1 MHPLLQLLTHYAAHG
16 ISRPFFLWPYM
27 DPLYRPAIVPG
38 SDRLPRSPF
47 IMVANHGTFLDPW
60 IIGRRSVRPVYYM
73 CNDDA
78 WRASATTQ
86 LYLNCVGAFPKKKG
100 GADFRAMKT
109 TLRILAARSPVC
121 IFPEGQTSWD
131 GETQLIY
138 MGLEKLVRKAGC
150 PLVIFNLCGNFLM
163 KPWWAERRRSGRVL
177 IGVKVLTPQAI
188 AALDDQELFRAI
200 KQGIYHNDIKDERN
214 REGVFGGRDLALGL
228 ERFVWRCMQCGS
240 EDRLVTSGDQ
250 VTCKACGS
258 VWEMDACCRLLPRR
272 SGVACLTDLKDW
284 ADAHRAYVIDKVKG
298 AGGEEL
304 LTRSADVMLQTVGR
318 DGYTFQGRGTGE
330 LSLSK
335 RAISFAPSEGQAAQA
350 LDLPLGE
357 VRDAVV
363 QKKDIFEL
371 RHRETYYRFLFA
383 RHSPMKWVWYVRYL
397 NGYDALERRGYL

>member
-1 MHPLLQLLTHYAAHG
+1 MHPLLQRLFHYTAHG
-16 ISRPFFLWPYM
+16 LSRPFFLWPYL
-27 DPLYRPAIVPG
+27 DTLYHPTTVPG
-38 SDRLPRSPF
+38 SDRLPKPPF
-47 IMVANHGTFLDPW
+47 IMVGNHGTFLDPW
-60 IIGRRSVRPVYYM
+60 LIGRRSVRPVYYM

-78 WRASATTQ
+78 WRASPVTQ
-86 LYLNCVGAFPKKKG
+86 IYLNSIGAFAKKKG

-163 KPWWAERRRSGRVL
+163 KPWWAERRRCGRVL
-177 IGVKVLTPQAI
+177 MSVRKLTPQAM
-188 AALDDQELFRAI
+188 AALDDQELFQAI

-214 REGVFGGRDLALGL
+214 RGDVFSGRDLALGL

-240 EDRLVTSGDQ
+240 EDRLVTSGNR
-250 VTCKACGS
+250 VTCEACGS
-258 VWEMDACCRLLPRR
+258 AWEMDACCRLRALT
-272 SGVACLTDLKDW
+272 SGTACLADLKDW

-298 AGGEEL
+298 AGGEDV

-318 DGYTFQGRGTGE
+318 DGHTFQNQGTGQ
-330 LSLSK
+330 LSLT
-335 RAISFAPSEGQAAQA
+335 
-350 LDLPLGE
+350 
-357 VRDAVV
+357 RDAVRFAPAEGRATQV
-363 QKKDIFEL
+363 LDFPLVEVHDTVIQKRDIFEL
-371 RHRETYYRFLFA
+371 RHGGAYYRFVFT
-383 RHSPMKWVWYVRYL
+383 RHSPMKWAWYVRYL